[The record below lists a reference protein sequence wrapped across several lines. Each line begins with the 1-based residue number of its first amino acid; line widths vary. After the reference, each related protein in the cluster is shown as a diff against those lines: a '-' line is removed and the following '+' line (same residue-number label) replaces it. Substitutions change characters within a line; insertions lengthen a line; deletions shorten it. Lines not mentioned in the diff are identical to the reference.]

1 MRDQFRHE
9 NMTPE
14 IMERA
19 TQVASA
25 YGLNPEY
32 ILSTPER
39 FNEVP
44 IELRSQFFN
53 QVKSPSKSVALNPF
67 EKVLQE
73 RIDAAPKGE
82 RFDANTILTKRIE
95 DIETAKKEAVTKET
109 TLQQA
114 AIPQLDAAGRV
125 VRDQPKARE
134 TRKVKDF
141 MTTVKEGLVGG
152 GEALLT
158 IGSGGVMAPIAAVEQ
173 LGSDILAKAGGKK
186 PTGTDVF
193 AKRME
198 ATTYKPRSET
208 GKEIV
213 ETLGETFSGLPPVMT
228 PELMALGQTKVG
240 AIPRVSTTKPRY
252 TLAEA
257 QETQAIIKGTSP
269 VAQRY
274 EQLFGGT
281 GMKSAGAAARGDA
294 ARVEAAIDSLPIE
307 YQSTAREQV
316 KRAGGAKKANVVALE
331 NEAEALNLPVPIRLL
346 PGQATDDV
354 IIKAY
359 EYNNRARLPKVQE
372 RFVNQPLELVENLD
386 AIQNLAAPNVFDRK
400 PASLGQSLRT
410 KYEKIDDDLNAEIN
424 EKYNQVV
431 TSAGGSFPIDT
442 KQLYGNIKKVLDDE
456 LVFDDA
462 PKTQIKNI
470 KSFAQSGSMTIQQF
484 LASRRNLSRIS
495 ADRNIDG
502 ETRFAARKM
511 VEELDK
517 LPMSFANAETTRL
530 AAEARAAAK
539 ARFDMLDDK
548 KPQFDPVYK
557 AVLGQKVANEYLI
570 SDFVVGKKG
579 SEATLRQ
586 VLNNTGSEGREI
598 LAAAFMEEIK
608 KRAVSKTADNK
619 AEFKAVSYKKAL
631 DLFEPELRETLGN
644 DLFNKMTSIANVSSR
659 TIAREK
665 AGVYGLSGTL
675 PGGILQGAASKA
687 AGTAE
692 QTANL
697 AALKAGIPVNVG
709 TKARVFFKERAT
721 KKQDEELSQPF
732 SGVKPVKL
740 RDIGK

>member
-1 MRDQFRHE
+1 MRIDIQG
-9 NMTPE
+9 
-14 IMERA
+14 
-19 TQVASA
+19 VAPDPLES
-25 YGLNPEY
+25 
-32 ILSTPER
+32 I
-39 FNEVP
+39 
-44 IELRSQFFN
+44 I
-53 QVKSPSKSVALNPF
+53 
-67 EKVLQE
+67 QE
-73 RIDAAPKGE
+73 RMKTAPKGE
-82 RFDANTILTKRIE
+82 TVDLDTILTQRIAGVKKE
-95 DIETAKKEAVTKET
+95 TQEAAAKETAI
-109 TLQQA
+109 QQA
-114 AIPQLDAAGRV
+114 AVPQIDASGRV
-125 VRDQPKARE
+125 VRDQPKPRK
-134 TRKVKDF
+134 TRKVSDF
-141 MTTVKEGLVGG
+141 MTTVKEGLIGG
-152 GEALLT
+152 GEAALT
-158 IGSGGVMAPIAAVEQ
+158 VGSGAIMAPIAAAEQ
-173 LGSDILAKAGGKK
+173 LGSDILQKVGGRK

-198 ATTYKPRSET
+198 ATTYQPRSET

-213 ETLGETFSGLPPVMT
+213 GTLGKAFEGLPPVMT
-228 PELMALGQTKVG
+228 PEFMALGQARVG
-240 AIPRVSTTKPRY
+240 AIPRPSTTKPRY

-269 VAQRY
+269 IVQRY

-294 ARVEAAIDSLPIE
+294 ARIDAAINSLPIE
-307 YQSTAREQV
+307 YQSIAREQV
-316 KRAGGAKKANVVALE
+316 KKAGGAKKANAAALE
-331 NEAEALNLPVPIRLL
+331 NEAEALNLPVPMRLL

-372 RFVNQPLELVENLD
+372 RFVNQPLELVENLNAVQD
-386 AIQNLAAPNVFDRK
+386 LAAPNVFDRK
-400 PASLGQSLRT
+400 PASLGNSLRT
-410 KYEKIDDDLNAEIN
+410 KYEKIDDDLNAGIN

-431 TSAGGSFPIDT
+431 VSAGGSFPVDT

-456 LVFDDA
+456 LVFEDA

-470 KSFAQSGSMTIQQF
+470 ESFAEKGSMTIQQF

-517 LPMSFANAETTRL
+517 LPMSFANEQTTRL

-539 ARFDMLDDK
+539 ARFDMLDDT

-570 SDFVVGKKG
+570 SDFVIGKKG

-586 VLNNTGSEGREI
+586 VLNNTGPEGREI
-598 LAAAFMEEIK
+598 LAAAFMEEVK
-608 KRAVSKTADNK
+608 KRAVCKTAENK
-619 AEFKAVSYKKAL
+619 AEFNAVSYKKAL

-709 TKARVFFKERAT
+709 TQARVFFKERAT